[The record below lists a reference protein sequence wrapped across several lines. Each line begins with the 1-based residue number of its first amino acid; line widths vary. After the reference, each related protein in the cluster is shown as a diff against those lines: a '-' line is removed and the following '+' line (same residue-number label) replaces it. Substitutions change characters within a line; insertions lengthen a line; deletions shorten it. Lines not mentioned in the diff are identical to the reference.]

1 MEGQLLRSKPT
12 TAATRYRDEAFSRD
26 LRLGPFSRLR
36 GQSTTSGS
44 SCLIRFLLHHRS
56 GIGAK
61 LLGRERPTKTAE
73 APRRR
78 VVGARSTG

>member
-36 GQSTTSGS
+36 GQSTTSGFVMLDQVS
-44 SCLIRFLLHHRS
+44 SPSSERNRS
-56 GIGAK
+56 ETPRQGTPDKDGGGATSSS
-61 LLGRERPTKTAE
+61 GRR
-73 APRRR
+73 
-78 VVGARSTG
+78 